1 LVTSWRC
8 AAWQQN
14 SHITKRQEIRLVS
27 DQRSR
32 RIAALLDGLTATHID
47 ALLISSLANV
57 RYLTG
62 FSGSS
67 ALLLVS
73 QRDVLLITDFRYQT
87 QAADEAGGVARIIIE
102 PQSLWTGLWQ
112 QLAQLTSVQVI
123 GFESAHVLHRD
134 FQRLMEAGARWQWR
148 PTLDLVEALR
158 ERKDPDEVRL
168 IERAAAVA
176 IRALERTLAE
186 VRSGMT
192 ELQVAGTLEHALR
205 DEGSEGFPF
214 PSIVATGARSALPHA
229 RASSAKIRD
238 GDLLLLDFG
247 AEVEGYCADITRTV
261 VVGRATDDQREVYD
275 VVRQANEQAARDI
288 RAGMTGRDA
297 DAIARGY
304 IERRGFGEL
313 FGHGLGHGVGL
324 EVHEAPRL
332 ARSAEGALAE
342 GAVVTIEPGVYRPGW
357 GGVRIEDDVVL
368 DATGP
373 RVLTK
378 FTRELLELKS

>member
-1 LVTSWRC
+1 MSEQR
-8 AAWQQN
+8 
-14 SHITKRQEIRLVS
+14 RRRL
-27 DQRSR
+27 
-32 RIAALLDGLTATHID
+32 AALLDGLTAAHVD
-47 ALLISSLANV
+47 ALLVTGLANV

-67 ALLLVS
+67 ALLLVTP
-73 QRDVLLITDFRYQT
+73 RETVLITDFRYQT
-87 QAADEAGGVARIIIE
+87 QAADEVGDAARVLIE

-112 QLAQLTSVQVI
+112 QMAQQSAVQVV
-123 GFESAHVLHRD
+123 GFESAHLLHRD

-148 PTLDLVEALR
+148 PTIDLVETLR
-158 ERKDPDEVRL
+158 ERKDASEVRL
-168 IERAAAVA
+168 IEQAAGVAV
-176 IRALERTLAE
+176 RALERTLAE
-186 VRSGMT
+186 VHVGMT
-192 ELQVAGTLEHALR
+192 ELQVAGVLERALR
-205 DEGSEGFPF
+205 EEGSEGFPF
-214 PSIVATGARSALPHA
+214 PSIVACGPRSALPHA
-229 RASSAKIRD
+229 RASSARVRQ

-261 VVGRATDDQREVYD
+261 VVGRATAEQREVYD
-275 VVRQANEQAARDI
+275 VVRTANEQASHEI

-304 IERRGFGEL
+304 IEQRGYGDL

-332 ARSAEGALAE
+332 ARTADGALTE

-368 DATGP
+368 DAAGP
-373 RVLTK
+373 RILTK
-378 FTRELLELKS
+378 FTRELIEIPG

>member
-1 LVTSWRC
+1 
-8 AAWQQN
+8 
-14 SHITKRQEIRLVS
+14 VS
-27 DQRSR
+27 DQRQR
-32 RIAALLDGLTATHID
+32 RFAALLDGLTAAHVD
-47 ALLISSLANV
+47 ALLVTGLANV

-67 ALLLVS
+67 SLLLVTP
-73 QRDVLLITDFRYQT
+73 RDSVLITDFRYQT
-87 QAADEAGGVARIIIE
+87 QAADEVGDVARVLIE
-102 PQSLWTGLWQ
+102 PQSLWSGLWQ
-112 QLAQLTSVQVI
+112 QLAQIAGVQVI

-148 PTLDLVEALR
+148 PTLDLVETLR
-158 ERKDPDEVRL
+158 ERKDPDEVKL
-168 IERAAAVA
+168 IERAAGVA

-186 VRSGMT
+186 VRVGMS
-192 ELQVAGTLEHALR
+192 ELQVAGVLERALR

-214 PSIVATGARSALPHA
+214 PSIVATGPRSALPHA

-238 GDLLLLDFG
+238 GDILLLDFG

-261 VVGRATDDQREVYD
+261 VVGHATQEQRDVYD
-275 VVRQANEQAARDI
+275 VVRQANEQASHEI

-332 ARSAEGALAE
+332 ARTADGALAE

-357 GGVRIEDDVVL
+357 GGVRIEDDVFL

-373 RVLTK
+373 RILTN
-378 FTRELLELKS
+378 FTRELIELYAR

>member
-1 LVTSWRC
+1 
-8 AAWQQN
+8 
-14 SHITKRQEIRLVS
+14 VS
-27 DQRSR
+27 DQRPR
-32 RIAALLDGLTATHID
+32 RLAALLGSLTAAHVD
-47 ALLISSLANV
+47 ALLVTSLANV

-73 QRDVLLITDFRYQT
+73 PRDTLLITDFRYQT
-87 QAADEAGGVARIIIE
+87 QAPEEVGDAARVLIE
-102 PQSLWTGLWQ
+102 PQSLWSGLWQ
-112 QLAQLTSVQVI
+112 QLAQLPGIQVI
-123 GFESAHVLHRD
+123 GFESAHLLHRD

-148 PTLDLVEALR
+148 PTLDLVETLR
-158 ERKDPDEVRL
+158 ERKDPNEVML
-168 IERAAAVA
+168 IERAAGVA

-186 VRSGMT
+186 VRVGMT
-192 ELQVAGTLEHALR
+192 ELQVAGILERALR

-214 PSIVATGARSALPHA
+214 PSIVATGPRSALPHA
-229 RASSAKIRD
+229 RASTAKIRE
-238 GDLLLLDFG
+238 GDILLIDFG

-261 VVGRATDDQREVYD
+261 VVGHATDEQREVYD
-275 VVRQANEQAARDI
+275 VVRGANEQASQDI

-332 ARSAEGALAE
+332 ARTADGALSE

-368 DATGP
+368 DAAGP
-373 RVLTK
+373 RILTH
-378 FTRELLELKS
+378 FTRELIEIRA